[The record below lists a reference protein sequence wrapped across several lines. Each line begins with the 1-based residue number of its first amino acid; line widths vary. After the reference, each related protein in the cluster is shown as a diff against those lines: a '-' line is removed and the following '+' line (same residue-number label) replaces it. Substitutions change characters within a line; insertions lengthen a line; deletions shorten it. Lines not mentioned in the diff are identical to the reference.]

1 MARKIV
7 LVIYIM
13 KHLKIFLLAVLT
25 VFAASACSQNIEK
38 QTMEKKKVLVVYF
51 SATGTTR
58 QVAKQIAKIADA
70 DICEIVP
77 VQPYSDAD
85 LDWTNSLSRSSVEM
99 NNPNARPE
107 IKAVSVDVSKYDYV
121 FLGYPIW
128 WDLAPRTVN
137 SFIETTDLTGKTVI
151 PFATSG
157 SSTIANSVAVLK
169 KSYPKIKWQTGKLLN
184 HVSEK
189 EIGTWVSET
198 IK

>member
-13 KHLKIFLLAVLT
+13 KHLKIFILAVLT
-25 VFAASACSQNIEK
+25 VFAASDCSQNK
-38 QTMEKKKVLVVYF
+38 VKKTMEKKKVLVVYF

-58 QVAKQIAKIADA
+58 QVAKQIAKNADA
-70 DICEIVP
+70 DICEIAP
-77 VQPYSDAD
+77 AKPYSNAD
-85 LDWTNSLSRSSVEM
+85 LDWTNKQSRSSVEM
-99 NNPNARPE
+99 NNPKARPE
-107 IKAVSVDVSKYDYV
+107 IKAVSVDVSKYDYI

-137 SFIETTDLTGKTVI
+137 SFIEAVDLSGKTVI

-189 EIGTWVSET
+189 EMEAWVSASME
-198 IK
+198 

>member
-1 MARKIV
+1 
-7 LVIYIM
+7 M
-13 KHLKIFLLAVLT
+13 KYLKFLLLTVLT
-25 VFAASACSQNIEK
+25 VFAASACSQNIQK
-38 QTMEKKKVLVVYF
+38 SIMKKKKVLVVYF

-58 QVAKQIAKIADA
+58 QVAKQIAEIADA

-77 VQPYSDAD
+77 VKPYSDAD
-85 LDWTNSLSRSSVEM
+85 LDWTNKQSRSSVEM
-99 NNPNARPE
+99 SNPKARPE
-107 IKAVSVDVSKYDYV
+107 IKVLSIDVSKYDYV

-137 SFIETTDLTGKTVI
+137 LFIEAANLTGKTVI

-157 SSTIANSVAVLK
+157 SSPIANSVAVLK

-184 HVSEK
+184 RVSEK

>member
-1 MARKIV
+1 
-7 LVIYIM
+7 
-13 KHLKIFLLAVLT
+13 
-25 VFAASACSQNIEK
+25 
-38 QTMEKKKVLVVYF
+38 MEKKKVLVVYF
-51 SATGTTR
+51 SATGTTK
-58 QVAKQIAKIADA
+58 QVAEQIAQISDA
-70 DICEIVP
+70 DICEIAP
-77 VQPYSDAD
+77 VKRYSRAD
-85 LDWTNSLSRSSVEM
+85 LDWTDKQSRSSLEM
-99 NNPNARPE
+99 NNPKDRPE

-137 SFIETTDLTGKTVI
+137 SFIEATDLSGMTVI

-169 KSYPKIKWQTGKLLN
+169 KSYPKIKWQAGKLLN

-189 EIGTWVSET
+189 EIGSWVSET